1 MRHSC
6 FTDGKNKF
14 FRPVHCT
21 SKALFN
27 YLFVYLQA
35 IALEESPSEYM
46 LCTLQRGQAQD
57 TACRLQV

>member
-6 FTDGKNKF
+6 FTDGKTKS

-35 IALEESPSEYM
+35 IALEEPPSEYM
-46 LCTLQRGQAQD
+46 L
-57 TACRLQV
+57 